1 MSAIIIGLTL
11 LAATLHATW
20 NAVLRSGADRLW
32 SITIMSLPTTLAGMV
47 CALVL
52 PLPLSASWIYL
63 AISAV
68 LQVVY
73 SAFLAYAYEHGALGE
88 VYPIVRGS
96 VPLLVTLGGFLIAGQ
111 RLSGS
116 AVLGILLVSL
126 GILSLALG
134 RTRARSK
141 AIVFALATGLF
152 VASYVTTD
160 GVGVRLAGNPQAYV
174 AWIFVCYG
182 ALMPIAYV
190 LLRGKI
196 ALDLRSPEA
205 LKAMAG
211 GVVSIGSYGAI
222 VTALSLGQIGPIS
235 ALRETSIVFSALIG
249 RIFLGEALTGRRILV
264 CVAVT
269 LGAVCIGYGA

>member
-1 MSAIIIGLTL
+1 
-11 LAATLHATW
+11 
-20 NAVLRSGADRLW
+20 LRSGTDRLW

-63 AISAV
+63 GVSAA

-111 RLSGS
+111 RLSGT
-116 AVLGILLVSL
+116 AVLGITLVSL

-134 RTRARSK
+134 RTRAR

-182 ALMPIAYV
+182 ALMPVAYV
-190 LLRGKI
+190 VLRGKI

-222 VTALSLGQIGPIS
+222 ITALSLGQIGPIS

-249 RIFLGEALTGRRILV
+249 RAFLGEALTRRRILV